1 MAPNPKPSGLRS
13 RVHFLFRLL
22 GLAGLAVTLIGLQI
36 LFIVSGTISLETLR
50 ETATVWQERFQS
62 GVFAGDDSLAFV
74 AASLVVGGTLV
85 LLVVLL
91 LDALIFLRQVTALRT
106 AAGLNLV
113 VQVGLATALLVGINY
128 FSFRNYA
135 RFDWTRN
142 QQFTLPL
149 DIENQLKQLQGQTTI
164 VVYLPHQSL
173 GQRTQNLDP
182 ETRAYISA
190 TEHQVVEK
198 LKDAVAQFRE
208 FGQRFEVVVLDV
220 EDWQHFKTK
229 LDAVTK
235 DHPELREAINQTPDN
250 TIFFAG
256 QGRVQRLSFNE
267 FYQLDLVASK
277 EQGNLVLVSQGV
289 RPLARKVFHID
300 EKQPRIAIGVIHD
313 ILSTEGPGDYG
324 MRGVKKAL
332 SSRGFD
338 TRDVILKKS
347 RGFSLVGPGVY
358 TFAEGRYDRLS
369 SELAILNRNL
379 QTIES
384 FRKRN
389 LDIKNDFEKL
399 PLPEL
404 NEKYA
409 RRLQVREITPQMK
422 QLQLE
427 ELNEVL
433 AEQQEA
439 INDFTARRDTKAKE
453 LAAIQVDD
461 VAEMQ
466 RMSDLQGKMN
476 RLLADCDLLI
486 IPRMTYRNMNLGEVF
501 SNRIHQLEDAQVE
514 AIKQFLKAG
523 KPVLA
528 CLGPSVEAQPGARP
542 PDAGGA
548 DNLEKLLGEL
558 GLQFGNS
565 VVLYDVEAASFAGQE
580 RNSEQVLGA
589 NVEVP
594 PVEFD
599 WKAGDRWPPAW
610 LSGSALKP
618 NPLRSSMYLAER
630 GAGKS
635 LDLRLRHPRPVY
647 FEPANATLLA
657 LPPALSVNPLPANW
671 AFALAWTQSQPV
683 HAATFMTTNSAAWNE
698 DQPFPSDDRGPRF
711 EEPKPNDP
719 NRGTRDEKRHGR
731 QSIGVAAEPR
741 LPASWF
747 SGEAGTHPDKVRVAA
762 IGHGHLFVGEDLS
775 PAKEK
780 LLLDVCNWLL
790 GRDDHIVQAGDTWQ
804 YPRVELSKRDRELW
818 RWGALL
824 NLPGVFLFLGMV
836 VWLVRGQR

>member
-13 RVHFLFRLL
+13 RVHFLFRLF

-36 LFIVSGTISLETLR
+36 LFIVSGTISPETLR
-50 ETATVWQERFQS
+50 ETATVWQERFQT

-74 AASLVVGGTLV
+74 AASLVVGGALV
-85 LLVVLL
+85 LLVVVL
-91 LDALIFLRQVTALRT
+91 LDALILLRQVTALRT

-142 QQFTLPL
+142 QQFTLPP

-229 LDAVTK
+229 LDSVTK

-256 QGRVQRLSFNE
+256 GGRVQRLSFNE

-427 ELNEVL
+427 ELHEVL

-466 RMSDLQGKMN
+466 RMTDLQGKMN
-476 RLLADCDLLI
+476 RLLADCDHDV
-486 IPRMTYRNMNLGEVF
+486 TYRKPEDTIAAENPWGIRVDAPPHRLNRGELYNLSIGRGTLTAEERF
-501 SNRIHQLEDAQVE
+501 IINDHMTQTIMMLQGLP
-514 AIKQFLKAG
+514 FAG
-523 KPVLA
+523 HLR
-528 CLGPSVEAQPGARP
+528 SVPEI
-542 PDAGGA
+542 AGGHHERMDGTGFPKRLKRDEMSPVARMMAIA
-548 DNLEKLLGEL
+548 DVFEALTAADRPYKKPMRLSQAFRIMANMKRDHHLDPDLLDL
-558 GLQFGNS
+558 F
-565 VVLYDVEAASFAGQE
+565 VRAGVW
-580 RNSEQVLGA
+580 RKYADWFLAPEQVDAPDINL
-589 NVEVP
+589 V
-594 PVEFD
+594 
-599 WKAGDRWPPAW
+599 
-610 LSGSALKP
+610 
-618 NPLRSSMYLAER
+618 
-630 GAGKS
+630 
-635 LDLRLRHPRPVY
+635 LDMRPR
-647 FEPANATLLA
+647 
-657 LPPALSVNPLPANW
+657 
-671 AFALAWTQSQPV
+671 
-683 HAATFMTTNSAAWNE
+683 
-698 DQPFPSDDRGPRF
+698 
-711 EEPKPNDP
+711 
-719 NRGTRDEKRHGR
+719 
-731 QSIGVAAEPR
+731 
-741 LPASWF
+741 
-747 SGEAGTHPDKVRVAA
+747 
-762 IGHGHLFVGEDLS
+762 
-775 PAKEK
+775 
-780 LLLDVCNWLL
+780 
-790 GRDDHIVQAGDTWQ
+790 
-804 YPRVELSKRDRELW
+804 
-818 RWGALL
+818 
-824 NLPGVFLFLGMV
+824 
-836 VWLVRGQR
+836 